1 MMDDSEIRDRF
12 AELREADRAHAPG
25 FAQTFARARA
35 RESWRATRRVR
46 PLVIA
51 TAAAVLIAAVWLGG
65 HSRSFSPITTTP
77 TIATWRAPTDVFL
90 RTPGHE
96 LFGEMPAL
104 GASVLDKMIHT
115 TSERGA

>member
-12 AELREADRAHAPG
+12 AELREADRARAPG
-25 FAQTFARARA
+25 FAPILARARA
-35 RESWRATRRVR
+35 RERWRATHRVR

-51 TAAAVLIAAVWLGG
+51 AAAAMLIATVWLGRT
-65 HSRSFSPITTTP
+65 RSFSPATVAP
-77 TIATWRAPTDVFL
+77 EIATWRAPTDVFL

-104 GASVLDKMIHT
+104 GASVLDKVIHT